1 MPTLRCV
8 PLRWLPLLWAAVLA
22 LVTGCAGVVAGRPV
36 AEDTVTRAEADPS
49 ILRGGDGGEVDKLAA
64 ATVTD
69 VQAYWSQAFEHS
81 FGRPWQDLR
90 GGFYS
95 IDTADGAAPPPPCVD
110 DVAQV
115 EGNAYYCSEADV
127 VVWDRAALLP
137 VLRDEFGDAA
147 VVVVLAHEVGHAV
160 HHRLG
165 LDIERQL
172 ADPERFPTILTEA
185 MADCYAGAF
194 VRWVVDGNAEHLAIT
209 SRQLDSALGAL
220 ITFRDPVGSGSA
232 DMAAHGNA
240 FDRVSAFQDGYD
252 RGPQLCAGMTVDNRR
267 FTLQRFTSLEDQ
279 ARGGNLP
286 FTELLGGIGP
296 DLATFFDGLVTA
308 RGGAWQP
315 PILRASPDDPACGSE
330 QGPVAFCA
338 DAASA
343 GEVHVDTDGELRELH
358 DELGDYATGV
368 LVATRYGLAALAA
381 LGRPVQGEGAGRQA
395 LCLAGSYTGEVASRS
410 EGFGLS
416 PGDLDEAVQVLL
428 RTDYGGR
435 DASGA
440 ATGSGFQRVV
450 TFRNGALDGPAGC
463 GLR

>member
-1 MPTLRCV
+1 MPLLR
-8 PLRWLPLLWAAVLA
+8 RLPLLWVAVLV
-22 LVTGCAGVVAGRPV
+22 LVTGCASVVAGSPV
-36 AEDTVTRAEADPS
+36 AEDTVMRTEADTS

-69 VQAYWSQAFEHS
+69 LQAFWSQAFERS

-95 IDTADGAAPPPPCVD
+95 IDTTDRAAPPPPCVD
-110 DVAQV
+110 DVTQV

-127 VVWDRAALLP
+127 VVWDRNALLP
-137 VLRDEFGDAA
+137 VLRDEFSDAA
-147 VVVVLAHEVGHAV
+147 VVMVLAHEVGHAV

-172 ADPERFPTILTEA
+172 ADLERFPTILTEA

-194 VRWVVDGNAEHLAIT
+194 LRWVVDGNAEHLAIT

-220 ITFRDPVGSGSA
+220 ITFRDPVGFGSA

-286 FTELLGGIGP
+286 FGELLDAIGP
-296 DLATFFDGLVTA
+296 DLATFFDRLVAA
-308 RGGAWQP
+308 RGGAWRP
-315 PILRASPDDPACGSE
+315 PILRASPDDPDCGTQ

-338 DAASA
+338 DTASAA

-358 DELGDYATGV
+358 DELGDYAAGV
-368 LVATRYGLAALAA
+368 LVASRYGLAAVAA

-395 LCLAGSYTGEVASRS
+395 LCLAGSYTGEVLSRT

-450 TFRNGALDGPAGC
+450 TFRSGALDGPAGC